1 MGSGDGFRVGDAV
14 GYRVGSDDGWRVA
27 TTNSIVSTSTVT
39 VTPIALDT
47 VALNDEADI
56 EAAVSVA
63 NTAGVAAV
71 VAARDTTRLNDTSH
85 TTDSNPRRRA
95 GDVTI
100 TKSIM
105 FPPSS
110 DSRVA
115 WRAVSWLAVGGAS
128 AAMLTLAA
136 TVTVSANVGCSV
148 GSGEGVGISEGL
160 RVGRGRIT
168 PSIESD
174 KVIDTDWGNHT
185 RKVEFVCKLPR
196 ATETAILEDP
206 VSCVANACTEHVGC
220 TVSTA
225 APFESEWLQLILLDT
240 SKFPIPARFRTA
252 QAEIV
257 VDTAVPESGAVF
269 TSSFW
274 GAYANNPM
282 ESSEQTVSW
291 ALVCVPPRSSLTCPA
306 TSLANAMEN
315 VFTICFTLNES
326 ALP

>member
-56 EAAVSVA
+56 KAAVSVA

-128 AAMLTLAA
+128 AAMLTLVA

-148 GSGEGVGISEGL
+148 GSGEGGSVGVDDGGIEGL
-160 RVGRGRIT
+160 KESVG
-168 PSIESD
+168 
-174 KVIDTDWGNHT
+174 
-185 RKVEFVCKLPR
+185 
-196 ATETAILEDP
+196 
-206 VSCVANACTEHVGC
+206 
-220 TVSTA
+220 
-225 APFESEWLQLILLDT
+225 
-240 SKFPIPARFRTA
+240 
-252 QAEIV
+252 
-257 VDTAVPESGAVF
+257 
-269 TSSFW
+269 
-274 GAYANNPM
+274 
-282 ESSEQTVSW
+282 
-291 ALVCVPPRSSLTCPA
+291 
-306 TSLANAMEN
+306 
-315 VFTICFTLNES
+315 
-326 ALP
+326 